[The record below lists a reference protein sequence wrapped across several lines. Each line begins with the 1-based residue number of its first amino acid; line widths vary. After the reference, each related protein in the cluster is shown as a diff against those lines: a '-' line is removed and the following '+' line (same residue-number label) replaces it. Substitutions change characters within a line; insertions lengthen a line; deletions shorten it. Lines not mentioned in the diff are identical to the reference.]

1 MSIKLNDTQLVLLS
15 AASQRDDHCLVRPAG
30 PKRAQ
35 AQRAVAKLLE
45 AGLLKEIRAK
55 AGAPIW
61 RRDDETGQSY
71 ALKLTAAGAKAIAV
85 DEATASESMGE
96 QRANHPISVNPK
108 PEPVSDPA
116 GIDRPNSNVASTPT
130 SPRGGTKIAQV
141 IELLQRGD
149 GATLAEL
156 VAATGWLPHTTR
168 AALTGLRKRGY
179 AVGIDRAD
187 KVRGSVYR
195 IEPREMEEDSAA
207 PHAEASQTCEAPPDR
222 PGRAANLRTGQGGVM
237 ATRRNANGA
246 GEASVPPAPSAS
258 ARETLDASV
267 ARLSG
272 LNTDQLRLQWR
283 NHLGGVA
290 PAHLPRWLLLR
301 VLAYRIQAAAFGDLA
316 RAILRRLHEHR
327 EEAFESRDAR
337 PFATRGP
344 TTREGV
350 GLKSGALL
358 VREWNGRLERVMI
371 LDDGCAWNGCVYRSL
386 SQVAKAITGTN
397 WNGHRFFGL
406 KAVRT
411 GASNRKRN
419 VIPRPDSLL
428 DIGVSPT
435 LAGFAPAMPDRSPPL
450 ATKESD
456 FGISERIGLASQ
468 PAASGRRSPS
478 LAQTSREYHVKHVMI
493 DALEKRLI
501 EALKSVDAHEACRG
515 LRTEFRPFSRVR
527 HLNSPASLSPQ
538 NSVSRTTRWR
548 GRSRG

>member
-1 MSIKLNDTQLVLLS
+1 MRCAQCKS
-15 AASQRDDHCLVRPAG
+15 ARFKPPKDARYGRISGTTWPAG

-61 RRDDETGQSY
+61 RRDDESGQTY

-195 IEPREMEEDSAA
+195 IEPTEMEEDSAA

-222 PGRAANLRTGQGGVM
+222 PGRAASLRTRQGGVM

-301 VLAYRIQAAAFGDLA
+301 VLAYRIQAAAFGDRD

-419 VIPRPDSLL
+419 VTPRPDSLL

-456 FGISERIGLASQ
+456 SASPNESAWRHSCEGGPTVRQIG
-468 PAASGRRSPS
+468 
-478 LAQTSREYHVKHVMI
+478 SR
-493 DALEKRLI
+493 
-501 EALKSVDAHEACRG
+501 
-515 LRTEFRPFSRVR
+515 
-527 HLNSPASLSPQ
+527 
-538 NSVSRTTRWR
+538 
-548 GRSRG
+548 